1 MFENFDLAAV
11 EKLVAMAGVLCVA
24 IVVGYL
30 IITIIR
36 TREDLRKSWIFKPLI
51 LTEFIAIL
59 MLINFRLDIKEL
71 YFIISV
77 VTVVMFIY
85 VTRTLTKQ
93 SEQAKGP

>member
-1 MFENFDLAAV
+1 MFENFNLANV

-24 IVVGYL
+24 IVVGRL

-51 LTEFIAIL
+51 LTEFLAIL

-71 YFIISV
+71 YFVISV
-77 VTVVMFIY
+77 VTVVMFIH

>member
-11 EKLVAMAGVLCVA
+11 EKLVAIAGVLCVA
-24 IVVGYL
+24 IVVGDL

-71 YFIISV
+71 YFIISG

-93 SEQAKGP
+93 SEQVKGP